1 MVMRFLI
8 ILLFSLLALWAYSGS
23 VKGPFVFD
31 DRPNILDNPHI
42 RLSQLTARGIKN
54 AGFHSPNKTRPVAN
68 ISFALNHYAHEY
80 RTKGYHLIN
89 ILIHITTG
97 ILLYSLFKTTRRTP
111 GYGLKDKYPPTLIP
125 LFGALIWFA
134 NPLQTQSVSYIVQ
147 RMNSMA
153 ALFYV
158 LSLLLYAK
166 GRLHG
171 IVSEKIGGSR
181 NPGPGYHHLLF
192 AGCAVSAL
200 LALGS
205 KQIAATLPVFIFLYE
220 WYFFQDLDLAWL
232 KRKIFPLI
240 GISLFFVLLA
250 FFYTGGHPLE
260 RIVSSYELR
269 QFTMIQRVLTE
280 FRVVFFYITLL
291 LFPHPSRLNLD
302 HGFPISTSLVDP
314 VTTLLSVIGVLGL
327 MLLAVFRAKP
337 NRLLSF
343 SILWYLGNLVIES
356 SVIGLEIIFE
366 HRSYLPSMF
375 VCLLIVTAV
384 ERGIRQKR
392 IPVVLFIAV
401 TAVLLMWT
409 HERNRVW
416 GDRLTLWADCAAK
429 SPNSARSHNN
439 LGLALTGEGRTEEAI
454 YHFERALEINS
465 GFLKAHNNLALAL
478 VAQASSLGD
487 QGRTA
492 EATTSYQAAIA
503 TYQKALEINPGH
515 DIVHNN
521 LGVVLVGQGRIEEG
535 IYHYQRAI
543 QIRPEYAEAHNNL
556 GIALRKKGDDASAA
570 DHYLK
575 ALEIHPDYAEAH
587 NNLGVVR
594 AAQGQGEKA
603 FTHFSSAL
611 AIDPGYV
618 NALNNMG
625 LFFLGQGDFQ
635 EAAGYFSRA
644 VQAEPEDWGAVNHL
658 GTSLAGQGKYE
669 AAIGHYRRALELN
682 PDSASV
688 HNNMGTALARLGR
701 LDAAAVHFRTALEI
715 DPGFEKA
722 RINLERSLQM
732 INRPAATK

>member
-1 MVMRFLI
+1 MVMRFFI
-8 ILLFSLLALWAYSGS
+8 VLLFSLLALWAYSGS

-42 RLSQLTARGIKN
+42 RLSQLNARGIKN

-68 ISFALNHYAHEY
+68 ISFALNHYVHEY

-89 ILIHITTG
+89 ILIHIITG
-97 ILLYSLFKTTRRTP
+97 ILLYSLFRTTQATP
-111 GYGLKDKYPPTLIP
+111 GYGVTDKYPIPLIP

-134 NPLQTQSVSYIVQ
+134 HPLQTQSVSYIVQ
-147 RMNSMA
+147 RMNSLA

-166 GRLHG
+166 GRLQG
-171 IVSEKIGGSR
+171 IEKEKNSHSR
-181 NPGPGYHHLLF
+181 PPGPGHHHLLF

-205 KQIAATLPVFIFLYE
+205 KQIAATLPAFIFLYE
-220 WYFFQDLDLAWL
+220 WYFFQDLDSEWL
-232 KRKIFPLI
+232 KQKMVPLVVM
-240 GISLFFVLLA
+240 SLFFVLLV
-250 FFYTGGHPLE
+250 FVYTGGHPLA
-260 RIVSSYELR
+260 RIASSFEGR
-269 QFTMIQRVLTE
+269 HFTLIQRVLTE
-280 FRVVFFYITLL
+280 FRVLFFYITLL
-291 LFPHPSRLNLD
+291 VFPHPSRLNLD
-302 HGFPISTSLVDP
+302 HDFPISASLVDP

-327 MLLAVFRAKP
+327 VLIAVFRARP

-366 HRSYLPSMF
+366 HRNYLPSMF
-375 VCLLIVTAV
+375 VCLLIVAAV
-384 ERGIRQKR
+384 ERGIRQKW
-392 IPVVLFIAV
+392 IPVALFIVV
-401 TAVLLMWT
+401 TAMLLMWT

-439 LGLALTGEGRTEEAI
+439 LGLALTGQGRTEEAV
-454 YHFERALEINS
+454 YHFERALEITP
-465 GFLKAHNNLALAL
+465 GFLKARNNLALAL
-478 VAQASSLGD
+478 VAQASSLEN
-487 QGRTA
+487 QGRTTA
-492 EATTSYQAAIA
+492 AAASYQEAV
-503 TYQKALEINPGH
+503 TSYQKALEINPGH
-515 DIVHNN
+515 GIVHNN
-521 LGVVLVGQGRIEEG
+521 LGVALVAQGRIKEA

-543 QIRPEYAEAHNNL
+543 QIRPDYAEAHNNL
-556 GIALRKKGDDASAA
+556 GIAFRKTGDDASAA
-570 DHYLK
+570 GHYLK
-575 ALEIHPDYAEAH
+575 ALKIHPEYAQAH
-587 NNLGVVR
+587 NNLGVVHVS
-594 AAQGQGEKA
+594 QGQGEKA
-603 FTHFSSAL
+603 FYHFSRAL

-644 VQAEPEDWGAVNHL
+644 VQAEPGDWGTVNHL
-658 GTSLAGQGKYE
+658 GISLAGQGKYE
-669 AAIGHYRRALELN
+669 AAVGHYQRALGLN
-682 PDSASV
+682 PENASV

-701 LDAAAVHFRTALEI
+701 FEAAAVHFRTALAI

-722 RINLERSLQM
+722 RVNLERCLQI
-732 INRPAATK
+732 INRPAARM